1 MRGRRPI
8 RPLPDILLGMSDALA
23 VDPWRHT
30 ARWPVRQ
37 YELDQ
42 NGHVNNAVYLNWIEQ
57 VAVDHVEALGFGRE
71 WATAHGGGWVV
82 REHRVTYHR
91 PVLYGDVVLVT
102 TLPQELGGVRGLR
115 RTEIHRE
122 ADGALVTEA
131 DTVWIWVRVTD
142 GRPSR
147 IPPELLA
154 SYSR

>member
-1 MRGRRPI
+1 MRCRASI
-8 RPLPDILLGMSDALA
+8 RPLPDILLGMTDAPA

-57 VAVDHVEALGFGRE
+57 IAVDHVEALGFGRE
-71 WATAHGGGWVV
+71 WATAQGGGWVV

-122 ADGALVTEA
+122 ADAALVTEA
-131 DTVWIWVRVTD
+131 DTVWIWVRLTD
-142 GRPSR
+142 GRPTR
-147 IPPELLA
+147 IPSELLS
-154 SYSR
+154 SYAP

>member
-1 MRGRRPI
+1 MTGRTPI
-8 RPLPDILLGMSDALA
+8 RPLPDILLGMTDAPE
-23 VDPWRHT
+23 VDAWSHT

-57 VAVDHVEALGFGRE
+57 VAVDHVEALGFGRA
-71 WATAHGGGWVV
+71 WAEAHGGGWVV

-91 PVLYGDVVLVT
+91 PVRYGDVVLVT
-102 TLPQELGGVRGLR
+102 TMPQELGGVRGLR

-131 DTVWIWVRVTD
+131 DTVWIWVRLTD
-142 GRPSR
+142 GRPTR
-147 IPPELLA
+147 IPEALLE
-154 SYSR
+154 SYAR